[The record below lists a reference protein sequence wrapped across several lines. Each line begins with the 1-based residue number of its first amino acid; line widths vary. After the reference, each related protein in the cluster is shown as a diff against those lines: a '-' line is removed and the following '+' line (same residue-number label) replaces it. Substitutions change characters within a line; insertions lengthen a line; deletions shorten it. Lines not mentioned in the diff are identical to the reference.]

1 MSKRFS
7 EEQKRRANE
16 ADLVSLLIRNGQ
28 QVKRTG
34 SEYSW
39 LYNGQIVSIK
49 DNLWFYHYDQIGGNT
64 VGFVQHFFGFSYP
77 EALEFILG
85 EGTQPE
91 RFASYTKPSVKE
103 ENVKDTDFKLPE
115 KNTDIRHAFAYL
127 LKTRGIDWDVIRFFA
142 NEGLI
147 YESANY
153 HNVVFV
159 GKDKDGVPRHA
170 HKRTTIPGKV
180 WRANEQ
186 GSDNR
191 FTFNWRGKSD
201 RVYLFEAPIDM
212 LSYISMYCPLW
223 YRDSF
228 IAACS
233 ISDNALNQF
242 LTDRPDI
249 KQVYI
254 CFDNDPPGQKAA
266 AGIRQKLLEKG
277 ITCEILV
284 PALKDWNEDLLDSAQ
299 EEGVSQWQDIT

>member
-49 DNLWFYHYDQIGGNT
+49 DNLWFHHYDQIGGNT

-85 EGTQPE
+85 EEAQPE
-91 RFASYTKPSVKE
+91 RFASFTKTAVKE
-103 ENVKDTDFKLPE
+103 VHIKEADFKLPE
-115 KNTDIRHAFAYL
+115 KNHDMRHVFAYL
-127 LKTRGIDWDVIRFFA
+127 IKTRGIDTDLVKAFA

-147 YESANY
+147 YESAKY

-159 GKDKDGVPRHA
+159 GKDKDGIPRHA

-191 FTFNWRGKSD
+191 FTFNYRGKSD
-201 RVYLFEAPIDM
+201 KLYLFEAPIDM
-212 LSYISMYCPLW
+212 LSYISMYCPMW
-223 YRDSF
+223 CDDSF

-233 ISDNALNQF
+233 ISDNSLNQF